1 VTDTVADAD
10 ATASDPA
17 DADLSAAPLVA
28 AYRHDVHKL
37 RGRTHGNAHEAACGV
52 PVNEPVP
59 RNADRDAALLSRPR
73 GEPEQTLDRYAG
85 PRRISLLTGEFAG
98 EAGTLSSEEL
108 APLVTPT
115 DSEVLHRRWLASAAA
130 SRCSE
135 SPFYPYTS
143 AKVHTLLT
151 AALLDTYRS
160 GFDFHELFLEVQP
173 GTGIDAVCPAPG
185 TLARADAVTPIRTV
199 LVTPQLVV
207 TVTGDPSGPAARLG
221 TVPARC
227 WADVWGRLP
236 EHPLDVSEHAT
247 RVLDAQLRRIRAV
260 STALQYVEDVHR
272 WRGWG
277 DATTATDTNADGP
290 LGGDGR

>member
-10 ATASDPA
+10 ATASDPTT
-17 DADLSAAPLVA
+17 DTDLQAPPLVA

-37 RGRTHGNAHEAACGV
+37 RGRTHTHAHDEACGV
-52 PVNEPVP
+52 SVNEPVP
-59 RNADRDAALLSRPR
+59 VNADRDAALLSRPR

-85 PRRISLLTGEFAG
+85 PRRISLVTGEFAG
-98 EAGTLSSEEL
+98 EAGTLAQEEL
-108 APLVTPT
+108 APLVTAT
-115 DSEVLHRRWLASAAA
+115 DPEVLHRRWLASQTA

-135 SPFYPYTS
+135 SPYYPYTS

-151 AALLDTYRS
+151 AALPDNYRA
-160 GFDFHELFLEVQP
+160 GYDFPDLFLEVQP
-173 GTGIDAVCPAPG
+173 GNGIDAVCPAPG

-199 LVTPQLVV
+199 LATPELVV

-221 TVPARC
+221 RVPTRC
-227 WADVWGRLP
+227 WADVWARLP
-236 EHPLDVSEHAT
+236 AHPLDVSEHAT

-277 DATTATDTNADGP
+277 ADTQK
-290 LGGDGR
+290 GGDGR